1 MGPNCFGPMREGEP
15 MSDHIILDASH
26 VTSGASRI
34 DWIDYAKGISIILVV
49 MMHSTLGV
57 EAALEAKGAL
67 RLIVDFAA
75 PFRVPA
81 FFLMSGLLLSRTIK
95 QPWPVYLD
103 RKVLHFAYFYLLWLA
118 INCVIKFGFRG
129 PGVTLGE
136 FLFGLVEPF
145 GTLWFIYIL
154 PFFFVVTKLAQRWP
168 AILFS
173 VALAL
178 NLLAPHTG
186 WSAIDEFSSRFV
198 FFVAGYLGVRYAM
211 ALADRAG
218 ANRWTTAFGL
228 AIVAGLAG
236 LIFLSGWALWKSS
249 PALLVLAS
257 AGSAAVI
264 AVSSL
269 LAQGKLL
276 DSVRLCGQ
284 NSLTIYLAFFLPMA
298 AAREAIVR
306 FIPAIG
312 PTAASVIVTLA
323 ALVLP
328 LVMERVTRGTRLS
341 FLFHRPARFHA
352 APAGASGLKI
362 EKSPG

>member
-1 MGPNCFGPMREGEP
+1 MIRISEP
-15 MSDHIILDASH
+15 LPHAPLPAEP
-26 VTSGASRI
+26 GASRI

-67 RLIVDFAA
+67 HFLVDFAA

-81 FFLMSGLLLSRTIK
+81 FFLMSGLLLSRTIN

-103 RKVLHFAYFYLLWLA
+103 RKALHFVYFYLLWLA
-118 INCVIKFGFRG
+118 INCVIKFGLRS
-129 PGVTLGE
+129 PGATVGE
-136 FLFGLVEPF
+136 IFFGLIEPF

-168 AILFS
+168 ALLLS
-173 VALAL
+173 VALAM

-186 WSAIDEFSSRFV
+186 WSAIDEFTSRLV

-211 ALADRAG
+211 ALADWAG
-218 ANRWTTAFGL
+218 ANKGATAFGL
-228 AIVAGLAG
+228 MGGVLLAG
-236 LIFLSGWALWKSS
+236 LIYLSGWAGWKSS
-249 PALLVLAS
+249 PALLVLAF

-276 DSVRLCGQ
+276 EVVRLCGY
-284 NSLTIYLAFFLPMA
+284 NSLAIYLAFFLPMA
-298 AAREAIVR
+298 ATREAVVR
-306 FIPAIG
+306 FAPSIG
-312 PTAASVIVTLA
+312 PTATSIFVTLA
-323 ALVLP
+323 AVVLP
-328 LVMERVTRGTRLS
+328 FVMERATRGTRLS
-341 FLFHRPARFHA
+341 FLFHRPQWLHF
-352 APAGASGLKI
+352 APAPKANPKT
-362 EKSPG
+362 EKSPS